1 MINEFTAG
9 KPNESVKNKSFT
21 ARRTEVCVLNDEGH
35 TGECELYRAECIN
48 VQKSH

>member
-1 MINEFTAG
+1 MNELTAG

-21 ARRTEVCVLNDEGH
+21 ARLAEVCVLNDEGH
-35 TGECELYRAECIN
+35 TGEFELYRAECTT